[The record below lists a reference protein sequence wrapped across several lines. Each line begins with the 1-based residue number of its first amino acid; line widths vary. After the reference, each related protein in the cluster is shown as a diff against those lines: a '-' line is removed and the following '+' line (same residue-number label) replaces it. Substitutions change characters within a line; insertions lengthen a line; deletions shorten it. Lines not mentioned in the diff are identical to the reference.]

1 MQNKVTIF
9 AIPSMSPIASQ
20 SKSLL
25 SGLLK
30 SPSASLSNSPSASS
44 SGSSSTGL
52 SATPSK
58 SPSSGHQNLYQPHK
72 QQSLCQ
78 SQWFGIDGSQRITV
92 KVSIFR
98 PDHDSIQKGEIEEY
112 TSSAT
117 EKSIFSNISFFIPN
131 PRISISH
138 IIDSP
143 SSSPSGSALMGPSV
157 SPSKSQSFGPI
168 NTVHK
173 KVKLK
178 NIPQLSPNIVYFSE
192 IKKIFCES

>member
-1 MQNKVTIF
+1 MHMRNKVTIL
-9 AIPSMSPIASQ
+9 AIPSMSPIALQ

-52 SATPSK
+52 SASPSK

-78 SQWFGIDGSQRITV
+78 SQWLGIDIDGSQRITI

-98 PDHDSIQKGEIEEY
+98 PDHHSIQKGEIEEY

-117 EKSIFSNISFFIPN
+117 EKSIFF
-131 PRISISH
+131 
-138 IIDSP
+138 
-143 SSSPSGSALMGPSV
+143 
-157 SPSKSQSFGPI
+157 
-168 NTVHK
+168 
-173 KVKLK
+173 
-178 NIPQLSPNIVYFSE
+178 
-192 IKKIFCES
+192 